1 MKPFPVVLGLCVLA
15 LVAFVWLRS
24 SEPPPAS
31 VPASPESAPAMT
43 EAQRVDSATEL
54 SAALAG
60 TASARAAE
68 SAAKKEEAAPALAPR
83 SAAAATTERPDYERV
98 GVPLPPRTIEGIV
111 LRGMTPVNGGSAWL
125 RARTRDAECKGDAPQ
140 ASDTHTVIASDGV
153 FQFDGVEPG
162 WYCVGVEV
170 DGGVRRVHARRV
182 DSGRTAFRMV
192 FRLGG
197 SSIQGRVFEE
207 SGAPA
212 AEVVLRVEGTL
223 PDMSGNLIAT
233 TVLTAENGAYRFS
246 SLQPGSYSVCVDDA
260 RLSVDCALVDLGV
273 DEERALDFGSPLG
286 QATWSGGVLAPDG
299 APLQLGWSVRLRA
312 HASNALRGF
321 ASDASGS
328 FQVMLTPGLHELLVN
343 TVDGWRP
350 FGEFD
355 MPPNDVQR
363 DLTLPPAWVVVRIR
377 REEGAPPAD
386 ATSAFVYLSHVHERT
401 RTIMAVPSERGEYHF
416 VGVPPGEYEAWLS
429 GAVRSKKEPPK
440 TRVTVTQD
448 DLRVRAEIVVPK
460 E

>member
-1 MKPFPVVLGLCVLA
+1 MKPFRLVLGLCVLA
-15 LVAFVWLRS
+15 LVVFLWLRS
-24 SEPPPAS
+24 NEPPPALA
-31 VPASPESAPAMT
+31 PQESASAVPG
-43 EAQRVDSATEL
+43 AQRVDAAIEL
-54 SAALAG
+54 SAAL
-60 TASARAAE
+60 TRTTPARTAE
-68 SAAKKEEAAPALAPR
+68 SEAKNEEAAPTPVPQ
-83 SAAAATTERPDYERV
+83 SAAAAATERPDHERV

-125 RARTRDAECKGDAPQ
+125 RASTQPAECKGDAPQ
-140 ASDTHTVIASDGV
+140 VSDMRTEIAPDGV

-170 DGGVRRVHARRV
+170 EGGVRRVHARRV
-182 DSGRTAFRMV
+182 DSGRSAFRMV

-197 SSIQGRVFEE
+197 SSIRGRVFEQ

-212 AEVVLRVEGTL
+212 SEVVVRVESTL

-233 TVLTAENGAYRFS
+233 TVLTAENGAYRFA

-260 RLSVDCALVDLGV
+260 RLAVDCALVDLGV

-286 QATWSGGVLAPDG
+286 QATWSGGLLAPDG
-299 APLQLGWSVRLRA
+299 ASLQVGWSVRLRA
-312 HASNALRGF
+312 HAGDALRGF

-328 FQVMLTPGLHELLVN
+328 FQVVLTPGLHELLVN

-350 FGEFD
+350 FGDFD
-355 MPPNDVQR
+355 MPRNDVQR

-386 ATSAFVYLSHVHERT
+386 ATSTFVYLSHAEQRT

-416 VGVPPGEYEAWLS
+416 MGVPPGEYEAWLS

-440 TRVTVTQD
+440 TRVTVTPD

-460 E
+460 SP

>member
-1 MKPFPVVLGLCVLA
+1 MKSLPIVLGLCVLV
-15 LVAFVWLRS
+15 LVAFLWLRS
-24 SEPPPAS
+24 SEPLPA
-31 VPASPESAPAMT
+31 SAPAPQAST
-43 EAQRVDSATEL
+43 SATPQVHPADPAMEL
-54 SAALAG
+54 SATRESA
-60 TASARAAE
+60 TPARAAE
-68 SAAKKEEAAPALAPR
+68 SEATKEEPAPAPR
-83 SAAAATTERPDYERV
+83 SAAAAATERPDHERV

-111 LRGMTPVNGGSAWL
+111 LAGSIPIGNGIAWL
-125 RARTRDAECKGDAPQ
+125 RARADDVKCTGDAPE
-140 ASDTHTVIASDGV
+140 ASDTRTVIAPDGV

-170 DGGVRRVHARRV
+170 DGGVRRVLARRV

-197 SSIQGRVFEE
+197 SSVYGRVFER

-212 AEVVLRVEGTL
+212 SEVVVRAESTQ

-233 TVLTAENGAYRFS
+233 TALTGENGAYRFS
-246 SLQPGSYSVCVDDA
+246 SLQPGSYSVCVDDSRFA
-260 RLSVDCALVDLGV
+260 VDCAQVDLGV
-273 DEERALDFGSPLG
+273 DEARALDFGSPLG
-286 QATWSGGVLAPDG
+286 QAAWSGRVLAPDG
-299 APLQLGWSVRLRA
+299 APLQVGWSVRLRA
-312 HASNALRGF
+312 RESNALRGL

-328 FQVMLTPGLHELLVN
+328 FQVVLTPGLHELLVN

-355 MPPNDVQR
+355 MPPNDVQH

-386 ATSAFVYLSHVHERT
+386 ATSTYVYLSHVQERA
-401 RTIMAVPSERGEYHF
+401 RTIMAVPGEHGEYHF
-416 VGVPPGEYEAWLS
+416 VGVPPGDYETWLG

-448 DLRVRAEIVVPK
+448 DIRVRAEIVVPK